1 MSCQLATCLWIGP
14 AECCGNERSRQRAV
28 TEARAVYEHGQEKDG

>member
-1 MSCQLATCLWIGP
+1 MPAGDVPRSGP
-14 AECCGNERSRQRAV
+14 AECCGNERSWQCAV